1 MDGPLPVPTPINR
14 DRCCHCQRRDGT
26 NQGAVCHP
34 AVVPAPRALLG
45 VTDKI
50 LAGDVVMVAD
60 LGSAHAGEERFRAVR
75 VDICGRPL
83 LGKRKLQDCRGAWSD
98 AAICPASAAAASCRG
113 PVWEFADRVHINAAC
128 SRHVVA
134 AWLSRSRLADRCAI
148 SSFRSPLRPR
158 GCDQPTLPRPELC
171 IRHL

>member
-1 MDGPLPVPTPINR
+1 MDGPLPIPTPINR

-75 VDICGRPL
+75 VDTRQVRIQLAMINPGQIEAVMQII
-83 LGKRKLQDCRGAWSD
+83 RKL
-98 AAICPASAAAASCRG
+98 P
-113 PVWEFADRVHINAAC
+113 
-128 SRHVVA
+128 
-134 AWLSRSRLADRCAI
+134 
-148 SSFRSPLRPR
+148 
-158 GCDQPTLPRPELC
+158 PTLSITHNFKLPPRDRNRSHACLWVPK
-171 IRHL
+171 RR